1 MKKYILAIDQGTTS
15 SRVVLYDVKF
25 KIKNIE
31 QKEFKQYF
39 PNDGWVEHDAEEIWK
54 DVKRLIFQTIKK
66 NNLKPSQIIS
76 IGITNQRETTVLWDK
91 KTGKPIYKA
100 IVWQDRRTADYCDQL
115 KLKKKDKII
124 QKITGLVLDP
134 YFSATKIRWILNKTS
149 KNNTDQNSNILFG
162 TIDTWLLWKLT
173 EGKSHYTD
181 ITNASRTMI
190 YDSKNNIINAPNDKV
205 VVVQGLE
212 DYIIIDNKNTLLICK
227 KENEQQSKQFVS
239 DIKRDKGD
247 EYV

>member
-15 SRVVLYDVKF
+15 SRVVLYDSKF
-25 KIKNIE
+25 KIKSIE

-39 PNDGWVEHDAEEIWK
+39 PNDGWVEHDAQEIWK
-54 DVKRLIFQTIKK
+54 DVEHLIRRTIKK
-66 NNLKPSQIIS
+66 NKLRPSQIIS
-76 IGITNQRETTVLWDK
+76 IGITNQRETTVLWNK
-91 KTGKPIYKA
+91 KTGKPIHKA

-134 YFSATKIRWILNKTS
+134 YFSATKIKWILDKNS
-149 KNNTDQNSNILFG
+149 KNNKNQITDILFG

-190 YDSKNNIINAPNDKV
+190 FDSNKEEWSNELLKLFNI
-205 VVVQGLE
+205 
-212 DYIIIDNKNTLLICK
+212 NKSLLP
-227 KENEQQSKQFVS
+227 
-239 DIKRDKGD
+239 
-247 EYV
+247 

>member
-25 KIKNIE
+25 KIKSIK

-54 DVKRLIFQTIKK
+54 DVKQLISQTIKT

-76 IGITNQRETTVLWDK
+76 MGITNQRETTVLWNK

-149 KNNTDQNSNILFG
+149 KNSIDQDTNILF
-162 TIDTWLLWKLT
+162 
-173 EGKSHYTD
+173 
-181 ITNASRTMI
+181 
-190 YDSKNNIINAPNDKV
+190 
-205 VVVQGLE
+205 
-212 DYIIIDNKNTLLICK
+212 
-227 KENEQQSKQFVS
+227 
-239 DIKRDKGD
+239 
-247 EYV
+247 